1 MAEAK
6 RLFSTSASWADVH
19 KDHEAL
25 ADELESLVTQ
35 LASSSDLSHRR
46 GKSDDATMIIILN
59 GPLGIGKSTL
69 AEALTESIE
78 SCVMLDGDRLVAV
91 NPPRANELEYLHSI
105 IALLVAH
112 HQRFGYR
119 HVVIDYVWRSPK
131 ELDALRTRLAAIDP
145 NADIRC
151 FLLTLPAEENLR
163 RIEQRQRA
171 RAIDERDF
179 ELRTF
184 TEERE
189 MLAGRSDLGKPF
201 DVSAPPSELVA
212 TMLRGLG
219 LPRRT

>member
-1 MAEAK
+1 QE
-6 RLFSTSASWADVH
+6 RRCDDDHHPQRSAWDRQVDACG
-19 KDHEAL
+19 
-25 ADELESLVTQ
+25 
-35 LASSSDLSHRR
+35 SSHGEHRVLRHARRRPAPRRRSARR
-46 GKSDDATMIIILN
+46 G
-59 GPLGIGKSTL
+59 
-69 AEALTESIE
+69 
-78 SCVMLDGDRLVAV
+78 AV

-131 ELDALRTRLAAIDP
+131 ELDALRTRLVAIDP

-189 MLAGRSDLGKPF
+189 MLAGRSDLGEPF
-201 DVSAPPSELVA
+201 DVSASPSELVA
-212 TMLRGLG
+212 RMLRRLA
-219 LPRRT
+219 